1 MQITDLDTFLKY
13 YQRVKGRTSR
23 LFPYIPPDKIE
34 WKWGEKSF
42 SFGDLIRH
50 LASIERDMYAE
61 NARFRPSRYNGCGP
75 ELAEGYE
82 AVIAYYKKMQ
92 EESYAIF
99 SQLSE
104 EDLHKKC
111 KTPAGI
117 EITLWKWLR
126 AMLEHEIHHR
136 GQIYVYLAMLGIES
150 PPIYGLTSEQV
161 ADLRSDENT
170 N

>member
-117 EITLWKWLR
+117 EITLW
-126 AMLEHEIHHR
+126 
-136 GQIYVYLAMLGIES
+136 
-150 PPIYGLTSEQV
+150 
-161 ADLRSDENT
+161 
-170 N
+170 